1 MAIGFLFCASYEIK
15 PLMSS
20 NSVLIIVNCRQQK
33 IRVRT
38 RTETVGHTIK
48 YDTLCDTRK
57 AEYYVTLITLRN
69 NLNGSLLHA
78 DTEKRPRKN
87 PQTVNLKI
95 NTRSA
100 EYVHHPALRC
110 AVRLYYVKAVRRMPG
125 RASSPRGRC
134 QAARCVL

>member
-38 RTETVGHTIK
+38 RTETAGHTVK
-48 YDTLCDTRK
+48 SDMLCDIRQ

-78 DTEKRPRKN
+78 DSEKRPRKN

-100 EYVHHPALRC
+100 EYVYHPALRC

-134 QAARCVL
+134 RAARYVL

>member
-1 MAIGFLFCASYEIK
+1 
-15 PLMSS
+15 MSS

-38 RTETVGHTIK
+38 RIETAGHTVK
-48 YDTLCDTRK
+48 YDMLCDIRK

-69 NLNGSLLHA
+69 NLNGFLLHA

-100 EYVHHPALRC
+100 EYVYHPALRY

-134 QAARCVL
+134 RAARYVL

>member
-38 RTETVGHTIK
+38 RIETAGHTIK
-48 YDTLCDTRK
+48 YDTLCDIRQ

-69 NLNGSLLHA
+69 NLNGFLLHA
-78 DTEKRPRKN
+78 DSEKRPRKN

-100 EYVHHPALRC
+100 EYVYHPALRC

-134 QAARCVL
+134 RAARCVP

>member
-38 RTETVGHTIK
+38 RIETAGHTVK
-48 YDTLCDTRK
+48 SDMLCDTRK

-69 NLNGSLLHA
+69 DLNGSLLHA
-78 DTEKRPRKN
+78 DSEKRPRKN

-95 NTRSA
+95 KNRSA
-100 EYVHHPALRC
+100 EYVYHPALRC

-134 QAARCVL
+134 RAARCVL

>member
-38 RTETVGHTIK
+38 RIETAGHTVK
-48 YDTLCDTRK
+48 SDMLCDTRK

-69 NLNGSLLHA
+69 NLNGFLLHA
-78 DTEKRPRKN
+78 DSEKRPRKN

-100 EYVHHPALRC
+100 EYVYHPALRC

-134 QAARCVL
+134 QAARCVP

>member
-38 RTETVGHTIK
+38 RIETAGHTIK
-48 YDTLCDTRK
+48 YDTLCDIRQ
-57 AEYYVTLITLRN
+57 AEYYVTLITLQN
-69 NLNGSLLHA
+69 DLNGSLLHA
-78 DTEKRPRKN
+78 DSEKRPRKN

-100 EYVHHPALRC
+100 EYVYHPALRC

-134 QAARCVL
+134 RAAQCML

>member
-48 YDTLCDTRK
+48 YDTLCDIRK

-69 NLNGSLLHA
+69 NLNGFLLHA
-78 DTEKRPRKN
+78 DSEKRPRKN

-100 EYVHHPALRC
+100 EYVYHPALRC